1 MAAIASQ
8 VVLHPVVSQS
18 LKMGH
23 TTVGRDKTYRAIQYF
38 ARFYAWYLL
47 SRGNKDEAARWS
59 SLKSHLGTARKLMRL
74 GKPMEHLQSAAK
86 AALAPGTPVE
96 QITTI
101 GRQLGYFGYL
111 TFDSF
116 VWAHSIKFLKL
127 KPETAAK
134 VGKLAN
140 RFWAIG
146 ILFSLAHAALKNA
159 RLVGQIKALKSTK
172 PWGEKDLGE
181 EAEREAKLSA
191 LYNSRDALRH
201 QLYIDMLDIWL
212 PVSNLKY
219 VNLNDGVLGILGVIS
234 SVLGWQKQWA
244 SVNGR
249 K

>member
-134 VGKLAN
+134 
-140 RFWAIG
+140 
-146 ILFSLAHAALKNA
+146 NA